1 MVQGW
6 PTFFFLKGPQLLS
19 WAGLQAACVK
29 ITKSGI
35 PHCLN
40 YCTNF
45 TVQMQFTNVA
55 VGRITQPG
63 MPHMPHSPHWTH
75 VGG

>member
-1 MVQGW
+1 
-6 PTFFFLKGPQLLS
+6 L

-29 ITKSGI
+29 IIKSGI

-55 VGRITQPG
+55 VGHRLKRERETG
-63 MPHMPHSPHWTH
+63 KNFW
-75 VGG
+75 